1 MENLSISTCRLH
13 GNSKPSSTTVSPHHR
28 VQNIDLMDDI
38 PLPFQ
43 TSNSTENNH
52 QNSPIISKSTTP
64 IFDGTGTLTPRRL
77 NSSCQYNNI
86 ITTAEQA
93 AAATTTTTTPIH
105 NEILTTSANV
115 INNLNATTSHQITS
129 CKLRH
134 RWHACPELKK
144 AMDGVM
150 YIADHTKKEE
160 ESTRVSWFFV
170 SFMINFYY
178 LFDKFIQIV
187 CGAV

>member
-1 MENLSISTCRLH
+1 
-13 GNSKPSSTTVSPHHR
+13 
-28 VQNIDLMDDI
+28 MDDI

-77 NSSCQYNNI
+77 NSTCQYTNI
-86 ITTAEQA
+86 ITTAEA
-93 AAATTTTTTPIH
+93 AAPATTMPIQ
-105 NEILTTSANV
+105 NDVLTTTSANV
-115 INNLNATTSHQITS
+115 INNLNATTSQQITS

-134 RWHACPELKK
+134 RWHACPELHK

-160 ESTRVSWFFV
+160 ESTRVSFCDSV
-170 SFMINFYY
+170 M
-178 LFDKFIQIV
+178 LFRFHSDGLGWRF
-187 CGAV
+187 